1 MKKQNI
7 LGEEKI
13 SKLLM
18 QFSVPAIIGMM
29 VNTLY
34 NIVDRMYIGNI
45 PEIGGLALTGVGITM
60 PIMTIIMAF
69 GMLVGMGTSA
79 RISLKLGQG
88 KKDEAQHHLGN
99 AFVLILII
107 ATFITVVGLVFMNP
121 ILRVFG
127 ASADTEIYAAQYMQ
141 IIFIGTLFNMLSFG
155 LNHSVR
161 SDGSPKIAMFSM
173 LIGAAINIILD
184 PIFIFGLGIGVRGA
198 AIATVISQIA
208 STVWILYYF
217 TKGKSNIKIRRGS
230 MKLDKVIVISI
241 FSIGMSP
248 FVMQLANSMVQV
260 LANNSL
266 KMYGGDLAIG
276 AMTIVSS
283 VSMIFMQPLFGMN
296 QGSQPII
303 GFNYGAKKYNRVKE
317 TVKYAVTIGTIIV
330 TIGWIV
336 IQTSPDVLIRIFN
349 NDPELA
355 GMARSGLK
363 VFLFMLPVLGFQVI
377 SSNFYLAIGQ
387 AKTSMFLSLLRQVL
401 LLTPCL
407 IILPNVGGLGLMGV
421 WLAGPVADG
430 LASVITGVIFYNS
443 VRKLKDE
450 KAIEIEVE
458 EAGTVNTIKQE
469 KLFKA

>member
-1 MKKQNI
+1 MKQNI

-107 ATFITVVGLVFMNP
+107 SALITVIGLVFMDP
-121 ILRVFG
+121 ILRMFG

-173 LIGAAINIILD
+173 LIGAATNIILD
-184 PIFIFGLGIGVRGA
+184 PIFIFTFGMGVRGA

-208 STVWILYYF
+208 SAVWILYYF
-217 TKGKSNIKIRRGS
+217 TKGKSNIKIRRQS
-230 MKLDKVIVISI
+230 MKLDKVIILSI

-303 GFNYGAKKYNRVKE
+303 GFNYGAKKYDRVKE
-317 TVKYAVTIGTIIV
+317 TVKYAVTVGTIIV
-330 TIGWIV
+330 TIGWVV
-336 IQTSPDVLIRIFN
+336 IQTSPDLLIRIFN

-401 LLTPCL
+401 LLIPCL
-407 IILPNVGGLGLMGV
+407 IILPKVGGLGLMGV

-430 LASVITGVIFYNS
+430 LASIITGVIFYNS

-458 EAGTVNTIKQE
+458 EAETVNTIQQE
-469 KLFKA
+469 KPFKA

>member
-1 MKKQNI
+1 MKQNI

-34 NIVDRMYIGNI
+34 SIVDRMYIGNI

-69 GMLVGMGTSA
+69 GMLVGIGTSA

-107 ATFITVVGLVFMNP
+107 SVLITVGGLVFMNP

-173 LIGAAINIILD
+173 LIGAAINIIID
-184 PIFIFGLGIGVRGA
+184 PIFIFTFGMGVRGA

-217 TKGKSNIKIRRGS
+217 TKGKSNIKIRRHS
-230 MKLDKVIVISI
+230 MKLDKVIILSI

-303 GFNYGAKKYNRVKE
+303 GFNYGAKKYDRVKE

-330 TIGWIV
+330 TIGWVV
-336 IQTSPDVLIRIFN
+336 IQTSPDLLIRIFN

-377 SSNFYLAIGQ
+377 SSSFYLAIGQ
-387 AKTSMFLSLLRQVL
+387 AKISMFLSLLRQVL
-401 LLTPCL
+401 LLIPCL
-407 IILPNVGGLGLMGV
+407 IILPKVGGLGLMGV

-430 LASVITGVIFYNS
+430 LASITTGVIFYNS
-443 VRKLKDE
+443 VRKLKDKE
-450 KAIEIEVE
+450 AIEIEVE

-469 KLFKA
+469 KPFKA